1 MLVGTRASRYLYV
14 PATSKMNE
22 YVLPGR
28 RTGDANVPVVET
40 TWWLRVSSFR
50 HRIVSPAVMLTVA
63 GENDARLIET
73 FFVVAAEAAGATA
86 SVAISDTSMR
96 SDLRMPCS
104 CPRPEAPKRCGMR
117 FYLAS
122 YRALTPL
129 FL

>member
-1 MLVGTRASRYLYV
+1 M
-14 PATSKMNE
+14 
-22 YVLPGR
+22 
-28 RTGDANVPVVET
+28 PVVET

-73 FFVVAAEAAGATA
+73 IFVVAAEAAGATA
-86 SVAISDTSMR
+86 SVAISETSMR

-104 CPRPEAPKRCGMR
+104 CPRPEAPQALRNEV
-117 FYLAS
+117 LPPS